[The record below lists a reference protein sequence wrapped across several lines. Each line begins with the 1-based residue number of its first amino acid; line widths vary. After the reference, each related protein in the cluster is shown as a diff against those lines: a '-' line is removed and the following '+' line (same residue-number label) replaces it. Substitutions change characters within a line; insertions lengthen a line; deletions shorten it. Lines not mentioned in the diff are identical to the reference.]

1 MCFIF
6 VPLFFLFFFSLPD
19 YGERMLCG
27 RHKVRSIKSLD
38 KKHKRELEIHND
50 KHGGNTI
57 ENTSPNTLIISSF
70 SFRLCVC
77 CYHLMVNKD
86 VYLQIHLRYLTLE
99 VIGRKYSF
107 KRIHSCSLS
116 HKAAKNPLIKEVS
129 RKYNIYIKIH

>member
-1 MCFIF
+1 M
-6 VPLFFLFFFSLPD
+6 
-19 YGERMLCG
+19 
-27 RHKVRSIKSLD
+27 RSIKSLD

-50 KHGGNTI
+50 KHGGNTL

-99 VIGRKYSF
+99 VSNRQKVFI
-107 KRIHSCSLS
+107 
-116 HKAAKNPLIKEVS
+116 
-129 RKYNIYIKIH
+129 